1 MPGGPSAKRYAR
13 AMFEIADQSNSVE
26 EWGNAL
32 QEAQEALLEE
42 DLLASLEYPKL
53 TADRKVQIIQSA
65 FTETP
70 PMVVNLLSL
79 LATRNRIG
87 LLRQVVEEYQAL
99 CDTHYNRIRA
109 HVTTAI
115 PLEQAQRERIT
126 NQLERL
132 IGQEV
137 IINTEVDPD
146 ILGGVTARVGD
157 KIIDGSLKG
166 RLRAMRIRLADM
178 PT

>member
-1 MPGGPSAKRYAR
+1 M
-13 AMFEIADQSNSVE
+13 
-26 EWGNAL
+26 
-32 QEAQEALLEE
+32 
-42 DLLASLEYPKL
+42 
-53 TADRKVQIIQSA
+53 
-65 FTETP
+65 
-70 PMVVNLLSL
+70 
-79 LATRNRIG
+79 
-87 LLRQVVEEYQAL
+87 
-99 CDTHYNRIRA
+99 
-109 HVTTAI
+109 
-115 PLEQAQRERIT
+115 
-126 NQLERL
+126 ERL

>member
-1 MPGGPSAKRYAR
+1 MPGGPTAKRYAR
-13 AMFEIADQSNSVE
+13 AVFEIAGQSNTIE
-26 EWGNAL
+26 EWGGAL
-32 QEAQEALLEE
+32 QESQEALLEE

-53 TADRKVQIIQSA
+53 TAERKVQIIQSA

-70 PMVVNLLSL
+70 RLVVNLLSL

-87 LLRQVVEEYQAL
+87 LLPQIVEEYQSL
-99 CDTHYNRIRA
+99 CDAHYGRSRA

-115 PLEQAQRERIT
+115 PLEEAQRERIT
-126 NQLERL
+126 NQLEQL
-132 IGQEV
+132 IGHEV
-137 IINTEVDPD
+137 IINVEVDPD
-146 ILGGVTARVGD
+146 VLGGVTARVGD

-166 RLRAMRIRLADM
+166 RLRAMRIRLTDM